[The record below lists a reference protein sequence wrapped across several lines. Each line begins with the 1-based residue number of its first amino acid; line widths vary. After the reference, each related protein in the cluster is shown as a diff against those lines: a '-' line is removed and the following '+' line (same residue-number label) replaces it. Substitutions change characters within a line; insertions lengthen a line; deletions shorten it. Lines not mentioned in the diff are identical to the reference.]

1 MRLAWA
7 IIVLFFI
14 RFFVSAW
21 FNPGQEGDLGWQQW
35 LGTYVLHQHQLPHAL
50 GHETFSAPGAR
61 WVPQEWAFS
70 LALAAAT
77 AHGHFEWL
85 ALAAALAAAAS
96 LMITAWRAQQRG
108 ASTLAVGI
116 VTVCTGFAMLQSF
129 GVRAQI
135 FAWLFVS
142 IVLLLLDLENAWIY
156 LAIPLTALWA
166 NVHASATVAP
176 LLVAAWTIGTWIE
189 DRAWTPRV
197 ERNVVVTAGTLLA
210 LFLTPLL
217 WDLPRYAIA
226 LQTSA
231 FRSSISE
238 WQPSDILYPA
248 LVGGVLPLIAICA
261 YFGVAAPRER
271 WRDGM
276 LFALGSLMAF
286 LAVRHLPLAALI
298 IAPMAAQRLTTVI
311 PQHARVNAVLHE
323 HFSETIVAAST
334 ALASA
339 IIIINLLHTPA
350 IAGVALPRNAVAA
363 LGRVPGTHNLYC
375 EDFGWCSLAL
385 EQRNLRTFLD
395 GRCDPFPP
403 RVWADYLDVERL
415 APRWTGVL
423 AHYNVNAILVRK
435 GRPLAQ
441 ALALRNDWHLFYRDG
456 RYEVFL
462 HGGVHAAD
470 RQ

>member
-7 IIVLFFI
+7 IVVLYFI

-21 FNPGQEGDLGWQQW
+21 FNTGQEGDLGWQHW
-35 LGTYVLHQHQLPHAL
+35 LGNYVLHQHQLPHSL
-50 GHETFSAPGAR
+50 GHETFTAPGAR
-61 WVPQEWAFS
+61 WIPQEWAFS
-70 LALAAAT
+70 LALAAAL

-85 ALAAALAAAAS
+85 ALAAALAAGAS
-96 LMITAWRAQQRG
+96 LLITAWRAQKRG

-135 FAWLFVS
+135 FAWLFIS
-142 IVLLLLDLENAWIY
+142 IVLLLLDLENAWIF
-156 LAIPLTALWA
+156 LAIPVVALWA
-166 NVHASATVAP
+166 NVHASATIAP
-176 LLVAAWTIGTWIE
+176 VLIAAWTLGTWIE

-197 ERNVVVTAGTLLA
+197 ERNVVLTAGTVFA

-217 WDLPRYAIA
+217 WDLPRYAVM

-231 FRSSISE
+231 IRSSIVE
-238 WQPSDILYPA
+238 WQPSDIMYPA
-248 LVGGVLPLIAICA
+248 LIFGVLPLIAMCA

-276 LFALGSLMAF
+276 LFALASTIAF
-286 LAVRHLPLAALI
+286 LAVRHLPLAAFI
-298 IAPMAAQRLTTVI
+298 IAPMAAQRLTSII

-339 IIIINLLHTPA
+339 VIIVNLLHTPA
-350 IAGVALPRNAVAA
+350 IAGVVLPRNAVAA
-363 LGRVPGTHNLYC
+363 LARVPGSHNLYC

-385 EQRNLRTFLD
+385 EKHNLRTFLD

-403 RVWADYLDVERL
+403 RVWNDYLDVERL
-415 APRWTGVL
+415 TPRWRTVLDHYGVD
-423 AHYNVNAILVRK
+423 AMLVSK

-441 ALALRNDWHLFYRDG
+441 ALALRNDWRLFYRDR
-456 RYEVFL
+456 RYEIFL
-462 HGGVHAAD
+462 RDGIRTAN
-470 RQ
+470 R